1 MFVLAVDE
9 GKRLCAP
16 KLDLC
21 CRVRLGRSSM
31 NVKVLATVKF
41 THTHRLLRVVS
52 EVLWIPRNVSGIR
65 RGLL

>member
-21 CRVRLGRSSM
+21 CTVRLGRSSM
-31 NVKVLATVKF
+31 NVKVLATVVSSHI
-41 THTHRLLRVVS
+41 HTDFCV
-52 EVLWIPRNVSGIR
+52 
-65 RGLL
+65 